1 LWADGTK
8 VQFHNDNGEQ
18 SFMSKRN
25 TTIGTAIA
33 IATSLLILSAC
44 GSSDS
49 ASSDTT
55 AAAATATGVS
65 LADVC
70 PSTIV
75 VQTDWFPESEHGGIY
90 QLMGDDAVASKDT
103 GAVIGSLVVNGEP
116 TGVNLEIRAG
126 GPFLESPVVTEM
138 YQDNAITFGYVGTDV
153 AITRYTDAPTL
164 AVFNALNINPQVLL
178 WDATKH
184 PDAKTIADAAK
195 TIKSFYVYGDPAW
208 MRYFAAQGLIQQ
220 DQVDSNYK
228 GNLLLS
234 TDDAA
239 HQGFAT
245 SEPYKYANLESGA
258 ITTGYQLIHDAGWNS
273 YAQNLAI
280 RKDRLEEL
288 RPCLEKIVPV
298 FQQAQLDYIAD
309 PTRANPIILSTVATY
324 DSWWTQSEGD
334 VANGAAA
341 QKEMGIVGNGETPTF
356 GDLEEARVND
366 FIAKATPILREQG
379 LEIADI
385 TAGDIT
391 DNTFL
396 DTAITF
402 QG

>member
-1 LWADGTK
+1 
-8 VQFHNDNGEQ
+8 
-18 SFMSKRN
+18 MSKRDI
-25 TTIGTAIA
+25 TIVSAIA
-33 IATSLLILSAC
+33 VGISLSLLGAC
-44 GSSDS
+44 GNSEP
-49 ASSDTT
+49 AATDTS
-55 AAAATATGVS
+55 AAAAPTTGVS

-70 PSTIV
+70 PATIV
-75 VQTDWFPESEHGGIY
+75 VQTDWFPESEHGGLY
-90 QLMGDDAVASKDT
+90 QLMGDDAIASKDS
-103 GAVIGSLVVNGEP
+103 GAVVGSLVVNGQS

-184 PDAKTIADAAK
+184 PGAQTIADAAK

-208 MRYFAAQGLIQQ
+208 MRYFEAQGLIQK

-234 TDDAA
+234 TEDAA

-288 RPCLEKIVPV
+288 RPCLENIVPI

-309 PTRANPIILSTVATY
+309 PTRANAIILTTVAAY
-324 DSWWTQSEGD
+324 DSWWTQSDGD
-334 VANGAAA
+334 VANGAGS
-341 QKEMGIVGNGETPTF
+341 QKEMGIVGNGDTQTF
-356 GDLEEARVND
+356 GDLEEARVNY

-385 TAGDIT
+385 TASDIT
-391 DNTFL
+391 DNAFL
-396 DTAITF
+396 DSSITY

>member
-1 LWADGTK
+1 M
-8 VQFHNDNGEQ
+8 N
-18 SFMSKRN
+18 KRN
-25 TTIGTAIA
+25 TTISSTIA
-33 IATSLLILSAC
+33 LVSLTILSAC
-44 GSSDS
+44 GGSDS
-49 ASSDTT
+49 AATDTT
-55 AAAATATGVS
+55 AAAPTTGAS

-70 PSTIV
+70 PATIV

-90 QLMGDDAVASKDT
+90 QLMSDDAVASKDT
-103 GAVIGSLVVNGEP
+103 GAVSGSLVVNGEP
-116 TGVNLEIRAG
+116 AGVKLEIRAG

-153 AITRYTDAPTL
+153 AITRYNDAPTL

-184 PDAKTIADAAK
+184 PEAKTIADAAK
-195 TIKSFYVYGDPAW
+195 TIKTFYVYGDPAW
-208 MRYFAAQGLIQQ
+208 MRYFEAQGLIQK

-234 TDDAA
+234 TEDAA

-288 RPCLEKIVPV
+288 RPCLENIVPI

-309 PTRANPIILSTVATY
+309 PTRANAIILSTVATY

-334 VANGAAA
+334 VANGAAS
-341 QKEMGIVGNGETPTF
+341 QKDMGIVGNGETPTF

-391 DNTFL
+391 DNEFL
-396 DTAITF
+396 DTSITY

>member
-1 LWADGTK
+1 
-8 VQFHNDNGEQ
+8 
-18 SFMSKRN
+18 MSKRN
-25 TTIGTAIA
+25 ATIGSAIA
-33 IATSLLILSAC
+33 LGISISLLGAC
-44 GSSDS
+44 GSSEPASTDS
-49 ASSDTT
+49 TMPAVS
-55 AAAATATGVS
+55 ANGIS

-70 PSTIV
+70 PATVV

-90 QLMGDDAVASKDT
+90 HLMGDDAIASKDT
-103 GAVIGSLVVNGEP
+103 GAVTGSLVVNGEP
-116 TGVNLEIRAG
+116 TGVKLEIRAG

-153 AITRYTDAPTL
+153 AITRYNDAPTL
-164 AVFNALNINPQVLL
+164 AVFNALNINPQVVL

-184 PDAKTIADAAK
+184 PEAKTIADAAK
-195 TIKSFYVYGDPAW
+195 TVKSFFVYGEPSW
-208 MRYFAAQGLIQQ
+208 MQYFIAQGLINK

-228 GNLLLS
+228 GNLLLA

-239 HQGFAT
+239 HQGFVT
-245 SEPYKYANLESGA
+245 SEPYKYANLETGS

-273 YAQNLAI
+273 YAQNFAI

-298 FQQAQLDYIAD
+298 IQQAQIDYIAD
-309 PTRANPIILSTVATY
+309 PTQANALIISTVKTY
-324 DSWWTQSEGD
+324 DSWWSQSEGD
-334 VANGAAA
+334 VSNGAAS
-341 QKEMGIVGNGETPTF
+341 QKDLGIVGNGDTETF
-356 GDLEEARVND
+356 GDLEETRVND

-391 DNTFL
+391 DNSFL
-396 DTAITF
+396 DTSITYK
-402 QG
+402 G

>member
-1 LWADGTK
+1 M
-8 VQFHNDNGEQ
+8 N
-18 SFMSKRN
+18 KRN
-25 TTIGTAIA
+25 TTLFSAIA
-33 IATSLLILSAC
+33 LGISISLLGAC
-44 GSSDS
+44 GGSNS

-55 AAAATATGVS
+55 AAAVATTDVS

-70 PSTIV
+70 PATIV
-75 VQTDWFPESEHGGIY
+75 VQTDWFPESEHGGLY

-103 GAVIGSLVVNGEP
+103 GAAVGSLTVNGQP

-184 PDAKTIADAAK
+184 PEAKTIADAAK

-208 MRYFAAQGLIQQ
+208 MRYFAAQGLIQT

-234 TDDAA
+234 TEDAA

-288 RPCLEKIVPV
+288 RPCLEKIVPI

-309 PTRANPIILSTVATY
+309 PTRANAIILTTVAAY

-334 VANGAAA
+334 VANGAAS
-341 QKEMGIVGNGETPTF
+341 QKAMGIVGNGETPTF

-385 TAGDIT
+385 AAGDIT
-391 DNTFL
+391 DNSFL

>member
-1 LWADGTK
+1 M
-8 VQFHNDNGEQ
+8 N
-18 SFMSKRN
+18 KRK

-33 IATSLLILSAC
+33 LGISISLLGAC
-44 GSSDS
+44 GG
-49 ASSDTT
+49 SDTATTDASTDT
-55 AAAATATGVS
+55 AVLTTDVS
-65 LADVC
+65 LTDVC
-70 PSTIV
+70 PATIV
-75 VQTDWFPESEHGGIY
+75 VQTDWFPESEHGGLY

-103 GAVIGSLVVNGEP
+103 GAAVGSLTVNGQT

-208 MRYFAAQGLIQQ
+208 MRYFAAQGLIQK

-234 TDDAA
+234 TEDAA

-288 RPCLEKIVPV
+288 RPCLEKIVPI
-298 FQQAQLDYIAD
+298 FQQAPLDYIAD
-309 PTRANPIILSTVATY
+309 PTRANAIILKTVATY

-334 VANGAAA
+334 VANGAAS
-341 QKEMGIVGNGETPTF
+341 QKEMGIVGNGETTTF

-391 DNTFL
+391 DNEFL
-396 DTAITF
+396 DTSITY

>member
-1 LWADGTK
+1 M
-8 VQFHNDNGEQ
+8 N
-18 SFMSKRN
+18 KRN
-25 TTIGTAIA
+25 TTIFSAITLG
-33 IATSLLILSAC
+33 ISISLLGAC
-44 GSSDS
+44 GGSDT
-49 ASSDTT
+49 AATDTT
-55 AAAATATGVS
+55 AAVPATDVS

-70 PSTIV
+70 PATIV
-75 VQTDWFPESEHGGIY
+75 IQTDWFPESEHGGLY

-103 GAVIGSLVVNGEP
+103 GAAVGSLMVNGQP

-184 PDAKTIADAAK
+184 PEAKTIADAAQ

-208 MRYFAAQGLIQQ
+208 MRYFEAQGLIQK

-234 TDDAA
+234 TEDAA

-258 ITTGYQLIHDAGWNS
+258 ITTGYQLIHEAGWNS

-288 RPCLEKIVPV
+288 RPCLEKIVPI

-309 PTRANPIILSTVATY
+309 PTRANAIILTTVATY

-334 VANGAAA
+334 VANGAAS
-341 QKEMGIVGNGETPTF
+341 QKDMGIVGNGETPTF

-385 TAGDIT
+385 AAGDIT

-396 DTAITF
+396 DPSITF

>member
-1 LWADGTK
+1 M
-8 VQFHNDNGEQ
+8 N
-18 SFMSKRN
+18 KRN
-25 TTIGTAIA
+25 TTIFSAIA
-33 IATSLLILSAC
+33 LGISISLLGAC
-44 GSSDS
+44 GGSDS
-49 ASSDTT
+49 AATDTT
-55 AAAATATGVS
+55 AAAPTTGAS

-70 PSTIV
+70 PATIV

-90 QLMGDDAVASKDT
+90 QLMSDDAVASKDT
-103 GAVIGSLVVNGEP
+103 GAVSGSLVVNGEP
-116 TGVNLEIRAG
+116 AGVKLEIRAG

-153 AITRYTDAPTL
+153 AITRYNDAPTL

-184 PDAKTIADAAK
+184 PEATTIADAAK

-208 MRYFAAQGLIQQ
+208 MRYFESQGLIEKG
-220 DQVDSNYK
+220 QVDSNYK

-234 TDDAA
+234 TEDAA

-288 RPCLEKIVPV
+288 RPCLENIVPI

-309 PTRANPIILSTVATY
+309 PTRANAIILSTVATY

-334 VANGAAA
+334 VANGAAS
-341 QKEMGIVGNGETPTF
+341 QKDMGIVGNGETPTF

-391 DNTFL
+391 DNEFL
-396 DTAITF
+396 DTSITY

>member
-1 LWADGTK
+1 M
-8 VQFHNDNGEQ
+8 N
-18 SFMSKRN
+18 KRN
-25 TTIGTAIA
+25 TTLFSAIA
-33 IATSLLILSAC
+33 LGISISLLGAC
-44 GSSDS
+44 GGSNS

-55 AAAATATGVS
+55 AAAVATTDVS

-70 PSTIV
+70 PATIV
-75 VQTDWFPESEHGGIY
+75 VQTDWFPESEHGGLY

-103 GAVIGSLVVNGEP
+103 GAAVGSLTVNGQP

-184 PDAKTIADAAK
+184 PEAKTIADAAQ

-208 MRYFAAQGLIQQ
+208 MRYFAAQGLIQT

-234 TDDAA
+234 TEDAA

-288 RPCLEKIVPV
+288 RPCLEKIVPI

-309 PTRANPIILSTVATY
+309 PTRANAIILTTVAAY

-334 VANGAAA
+334 VANGAAS
-341 QKEMGIVGNGETPTF
+341 QKAMGIVGNGETPTF

-385 TAGDIT
+385 AAGDIT
-391 DNTFL
+391 DNSFL

>member
-1 LWADGTK
+1 MRRY
-8 VQFHNDNGEQ
+8 N
-18 SFMSKRN
+18 SI
-25 TTIGTAIA
+25 IGTSLAIGLG
-33 IATSLLILSAC
+33 IALLGAC
-44 GSSDS
+44 ASSDS
-49 ASSDTT
+49 ATTDTASD
-55 AAAATATGVS
+55 AAASTSASS
-65 LADVC
+65 LAEVC
-70 PSTIV
+70 PATVV
-75 VQTDWFPESEHGGIY
+75 VQTDWFPESEHGGLF
-90 QLMGDDAVASKDT
+90 QLLGSDAVASKDS
-103 GAVIGSLVVNGEP
+103 GAVVGSLMVNEQS

-153 AITRYTDAPTL
+153 AITRYNDAPTL
-164 AVFNALNINPQVLL
+164 AVFNALNINPQVVL

-184 PDAKTIADAAK
+184 PEAKTIADAAK
-195 TIKSFYVYGDPAW
+195 SVKTFYVYGDPSW
-208 MRYFAAQGLIQQ
+208 MRYFVAQGLIEKG
-220 DQVDSNYK
+220 QVDSNYK
-228 GNLLLS
+228 GNLLL
-234 TDDAA
+234 TTEDAA

-288 RPCLEKIVPV
+288 RPCLEKIVPI

-309 PTRANPIILSTVATY
+309 PARANAIILSTVATY

-334 VANGAAA
+334 VSNGAAS
-341 QKEMGIVGNGETPTF
+341 QKEMGIIGNGETETF
-356 GDLEEARVND
+356 GDLEETRVND

-385 TAGDIT
+385 TASDIT
-391 DNTFL
+391 DNEFL
-396 DTAITF
+396 DTSITYK
-402 QG
+402 G

>member
-1 LWADGTK
+1 
-8 VQFHNDNGEQ
+8 
-18 SFMSKRN
+18 MSKRN
-25 TTIGTAIA
+25 LTITSAITLGVA
-33 IATSLLILSAC
+33 LSLLSAC

-49 ASSDTT
+49 VATDTT
-55 AAAATATGVS
+55 AVAASATGVS

-70 PSTIV
+70 PVTVV
-75 VQTDWFPESEHGGIY
+75 VQTDWFPESEHGGVY
-90 QLMGDDAVASKDT
+90 QLMGDDAVASKDN
-103 GAVIGSLVVNGEP
+103 GAVTGSLVVNGEP

-138 YQDNAITFGYVGTDV
+138 YQDNTITFGYVGTDV
-153 AITRYTDAPTL
+153 AITRYNDAPTL

-184 PDAKTIADAAK
+184 PEAKTIAEAAK
-195 TIKSFYVYGDPAW
+195 TVKSFYVYGEPSW
-208 MRYFAAQGLIQQ
+208 MQYFIAQGLINK

-228 GNLLLS
+228 GNLLLA

-239 HQGFAT
+239 HQGFVT
-245 SEPYKYANLESGA
+245 SEPYKYANLETGA
-258 ITTGYQLIHDAGWNS
+258 ITTGYQLIHEAGWNS

-298 FQQAQLDYIAD
+298 LQQAQIDYIAD
-309 PTRANPIILSTVATY
+309 PSRANALIISTVKTY
-324 DSWWTQSEGD
+324 DSWWSQSEGD
-334 VANGAAA
+334 VANGAAS
-341 QKEMGIVGNGETPTF
+341 QKDLGIVGNGETATF
-356 GDLEEARVND
+356 GDLEETRVND

-385 TAGDIT
+385 AAGDIT
-391 DNTFL
+391 NNEFL
-396 DTAITF
+396 DASITYE
-402 QG
+402 G

>member
-1 LWADGTK
+1 M
-8 VQFHNDNGEQ
+8 N
-18 SFMSKRN
+18 KRN
-25 TTIGTAIA
+25 TTIFSAIA
-33 IATSLLILSAC
+33 LGISISLLGAC
-44 GSSDS
+44 GGSDS
-49 ASSDTT
+49 AATDTT
-55 AAAATATGVS
+55 AAAPTTGAS

-70 PSTIV
+70 PATIV
-75 VQTDWFPESEHGGIY
+75 VQTDWFPESEHGGLY

-103 GAVIGSLVVNGEP
+103 GAAVGSLMVNGQP

-184 PDAKTIADAAK
+184 PEAKTIADAAK

-208 MRYFAAQGLIQQ
+208 MRYFAAQGLIQK

-234 TDDAA
+234 TEDAA

-288 RPCLEKIVPV
+288 RPCLEKIVPI

-309 PTRANPIILSTVATY
+309 PTRANAIILTTVATY

-334 VANGAAA
+334 VANGAAS
-341 QKEMGIVGNGETPTF
+341 QKEMGIVGNGETTTF

-385 TAGDIT
+385 AAGDIT

-396 DTAITF
+396 DTSITF

>member
-1 LWADGTK
+1 M
-8 VQFHNDNGEQ
+8 N
-18 SFMSKRN
+18 KRN
-25 TTIGTAIA
+25 TTIFSAFALGIS
-33 IATSLLILSAC
+33 ISLLGAC
-44 GSSDS
+44 GGSDT
-49 ASSDTT
+49 AATDTT
-55 AAAATATGVS
+55 AAAPTTGAS

-70 PSTIV
+70 PATIV
-75 VQTDWFPESEHGGIY
+75 VQTDWFPESEHGGIF
-90 QLMGDDAVASKDT
+90 QLIGDDAVASKDT
-103 GAVIGSLVVNGEP
+103 GAVSGSLVVNGEP

-153 AITRYTDAPTL
+153 AITRYSDAPTL
-164 AVFNALNINPQVLL
+164 AVFNALNINPQVVL

-184 PDAKTIADAAK
+184 PEAK
-195 TIKSFYVYGDPAW
+195 TIKTFYVYGDPAW
-208 MRYFAAQGLIQQ
+208 MRYFEAQGLIQK

-234 TDDAA
+234 TEDAA

-245 SEPYKYANLESGA
+245 SEPYKYGKLESGV
-258 ITTGYQLIHDAGWNS
+258 ITVGYQLIHDAGWNS

-288 RPCLEKIVPV
+288 RPCLEKIIPI

-309 PTRANPIILSTVATY
+309 PTRANAIILSTVATY

-334 VANGAAA
+334 VANGAAD
-341 QKEMGIVGNGETPTF
+341 QKVMGIIGNGETPTF

-385 TAGDIT
+385 TASDIT
-391 DNTFL
+391 DNEFL
-396 DTAITF
+396 DSSITYK
-402 QG
+402 G

>member
-1 LWADGTK
+1 M
-8 VQFHNDNGEQ
+8 N
-18 SFMSKRN
+18 KRH
-25 TTIGTAIA
+25 TTIGSAIA
-33 IATSLLILSAC
+33 LGISISLLGAC

-49 ASSDTT
+49 AATDTT
-55 AAAATATGVS
+55 AASSTTGVS
-65 LADVC
+65 LTDVC
-70 PSTIV
+70 PATIV
-75 VQTDWFPESEHGGIY
+75 VQTDWFPESEHGGIF

-103 GAVIGSLVVNGEP
+103 GAVVGSLVVDGLP

-153 AITRYTDAPTL
+153 AITRYNDAPTL

-184 PDAKTIADAAK
+184 PEAKTIADAAK
-195 TIKSFYVYGDPAW
+195 TIKTFYVYGDPAW
-208 MRYFAAQGLIQQ
+208 MRYFEAQGLIQK

-234 TDDAA
+234 TEDAA

-288 RPCLEKIVPV
+288 RPCLEKIVPI
-298 FQQAQLDYIAD
+298 FQRAQLDYIAD
-309 PTRANPIILSTVATY
+309 PTRANAIILTTVATY

-334 VANGAAA
+334 VANGALA

-356 GDLEEARVND
+356 GDLEETRVND

-391 DNTFL
+391 DNEFL
-396 DTAITF
+396 DSSITY

>member
-1 LWADGTK
+1 MTME
-8 VQFHNDNGEQ
+8 NNN
-18 SFMSKRN
+18 MSKRN
-25 TTIGTAIA
+25 TSIGSAIA
-33 IATSLLILSAC
+33 LGISLSLLGAC

-49 ASSDTT
+49 ATT
-55 AAAATATGVS
+55 ETSAAVEPTTGVS

-70 PSTIV
+70 PATIV

-90 QLMGDDAVASKDT
+90 QLMGDDAIASKDT
-103 GAVIGSLVVNGEP
+103 GAVTGSLVVNGEP

-153 AITRYTDAPTL
+153 AITRYNDAPTL

-178 WDATKH
+178 WDASKH
-184 PDAKTIADAAK
+184 PEAKTIADAAK
-195 TIKSFYVYGDPAW
+195 TVKSFFVYGDPSW
-208 MRYFAAQGLIQQ
+208 MRYFIAQGLMNKE
-220 DQVDSNYK
+220 QVDSNYK
-228 GNLLLS
+228 GNLLLA

-239 HQGFAT
+239 HQGFVT
-245 SEPYKYANLESGA
+245 SEPYKYANLETGS

-273 YAQNLAI
+273 YAQNMAI

-298 FQQAQLDYIAD
+298 FQQSQIDYIAD
-309 PTRANPIILSTVATY
+309 PTRANALILTTVKTY
-324 DSWWTQSEGD
+324 DSWWSQSEGD
-334 VANGAAA
+334 VTNGAAS
-341 QKEMGIVGNGETPTF
+341 QKDLGIVGNGETATF
-356 GDLEEARVND
+356 GDLEETRVND

-385 TAGDIT
+385 TASDIT

-396 DTAITF
+396 DSSITY

>member
-1 LWADGTK
+1 M
-8 VQFHNDNGEQ
+8 N
-18 SFMSKRN
+18 KRN
-25 TTIGTAIA
+25 TTIFSAIA
-33 IATSLLILSAC
+33 IGISISLLGAC
-44 GSSDS
+44 GGSDT
-49 ASSDTT
+49 AATDTT
-55 AAAATATGVS
+55 AAAPTTAAS
-65 LADVC
+65 LTDVC
-70 PSTIV
+70 PATIV
-75 VQTDWFPESEHGGIY
+75 VQTDWFPESEHGGLY

-103 GAVIGSLVVNGEP
+103 GAAVGSLVVNGQP

-184 PDAKTIADAAK
+184 PEAKTIADAAQ
-195 TIKSFYVYGDPAW
+195 TIKTFYVYGDPAW
-208 MRYFAAQGLIQQ
+208 MRYFEAQGLIQT

-234 TDDAA
+234 TEDAA

-288 RPCLEKIVPV
+288 RPCLEKIVPI
-298 FQQAQLDYIAD
+298 FQQAQIDYIAD
-309 PTRANPIILSTVATY
+309 PTRANAIILSTVATY

-334 VANGAAA
+334 VANGAAS
-341 QKEMGIVGNGETPTF
+341 QKDMGIVGNGETPTF

-385 TAGDIT
+385 AAGDIT

-396 DTAITF
+396 DTSITF

>member
-1 LWADGTK
+1 M
-8 VQFHNDNGEQ
+8 N
-18 SFMSKRN
+18 KRT
-25 TTIGTAIA
+25 TTIGSAIA
-33 IATSLLILSAC
+33 LGISISLLGAC

-49 ASSDTT
+49 AATDTT
-55 AAAATATGVS
+55 AASSTTGVS
-65 LADVC
+65 LTDVC
-70 PSTIV
+70 PATIV
-75 VQTDWFPESEHGGIY
+75 VQTDWFPESEHGGIF

-103 GAVIGSLVVNGEP
+103 GAVVGSLVVDGLP

-153 AITRYTDAPTL
+153 AITRYNDAPTL

-184 PDAKTIADAAK
+184 PEAKTIADAAK
-195 TIKSFYVYGDPAW
+195 TIKTFYVYGDPAW
-208 MRYFAAQGLIQQ
+208 MRYFEAQGLIQK

-234 TDDAA
+234 TEDAA

-288 RPCLEKIVPV
+288 RPCLEKIVPI
-298 FQQAQLDYIAD
+298 FQRAQLDYIAD
-309 PTRANPIILSTVATY
+309 PTRANTIILTTVATY

-334 VANGAAA
+334 VANGALA

-356 GDLEEARVND
+356 GDLEETRVND

-391 DNTFL
+391 DNEFL
-396 DTAITF
+396 DSSITY

>member
-1 LWADGTK
+1 
-8 VQFHNDNGEQ
+8 
-18 SFMSKRN
+18 MSKRY
-25 TTIGTAIA
+25 TTIFSAIA
-33 IATSLLILSAC
+33 LGISISLLGAC
-44 GSSDS
+44 GG
-49 ASSDTT
+49 SDT
-55 AAAATATGVS
+55 AATDAPSDTAVPTIGVS

-70 PSTIV
+70 PATIV
-75 VQTDWFPESEHGGIY
+75 IQTDWFPESEHGGLY

-103 GAVIGSLVVNGEP
+103 GAAVGSLMVNGQP

-184 PDAKTIADAAK
+184 PEAKTIADAAK
-195 TIKSFYVYGDPAW
+195 TITSFYVYGDPAW
-208 MRYFAAQGLIQQ
+208 MRYFEAQSLIQK

-234 TDDAA
+234 TEDAA

-288 RPCLEKIVPV
+288 RPCLEKIVPI

-309 PTRANPIILSTVATY
+309 PTRANAIILTTVATY

-334 VANGAAA
+334 VANGAAS

-385 TAGDIT
+385 AAGDIT

-396 DTAITF
+396 DTSITF

>member
-1 LWADGTK
+1 
-8 VQFHNDNGEQ
+8 
-18 SFMSKRN
+18 MSKRN
-25 TTIGTAIA
+25 TTIGSAIA
-33 IATSLLILSAC
+33 LGISISLLGAC
-44 GSSDS
+44 GSSEPASTDS
-49 ASSDTT
+49 TVPAVS
-55 AAAATATGVS
+55 ANGVS

-70 PSTIV
+70 PATVV

-90 QLMGDDAVASKDT
+90 HLMGDDAIASKDT
-103 GAVIGSLVVNGEP
+103 GAVTGSLVVNGEP
-116 TGVNLEIRAG
+116 TGVKLEIRAG

-153 AITRYTDAPTL
+153 AITRYNDAPTL
-164 AVFNALNINPQVLL
+164 AVFNALNINPQVVL

-184 PDAKTIADAAK
+184 PEAKTIADAAK
-195 TIKSFYVYGDPAW
+195 TVKSFFVYGEPSW
-208 MRYFAAQGLIQQ
+208 MQYFIAQGLINK

-228 GNLLLS
+228 GNLLLA

-239 HQGFAT
+239 HQGFVT
-245 SEPYKYANLESGA
+245 SEPYKYANLETGS

-273 YAQNLAI
+273 YAQNFAI

-298 FQQAQLDYIAD
+298 IQQAQIDYIAD
-309 PTRANPIILSTVATY
+309 PTQANALIISTVKTY
-324 DSWWTQSEGD
+324 DSWWSQSEGD
-334 VANGAAA
+334 VSNGAAS
-341 QKEMGIVGNGETPTF
+341 QKDLGIVGNGDTETF
-356 GDLEEARVND
+356 GDLEETRVND

-391 DNTFL
+391 DNSFL
-396 DTAITF
+396 DTSITYK
-402 QG
+402 G

>member
-1 LWADGTK
+1 M
-8 VQFHNDNGEQ
+8 N
-18 SFMSKRN
+18 KRN
-25 TTIGTAIA
+25 TTIFSTIA
-33 IATSLLILSAC
+33 LGISISLLGAC
-44 GSSDS
+44 GGSDT
-49 ASSDTT
+49 AATDTT
-55 AAAATATGVS
+55 AAAPTTDAS

-70 PSTIV
+70 PATIV
-75 VQTDWFPESEHGGIY
+75 VQTDWFPESEHGGIF
-90 QLMGDDAVASKDT
+90 QLIGDDAVASKDT
-103 GAVIGSLVVNGEP
+103 GAVSGSLVVNGEP

-153 AITRYTDAPTL
+153 AITRYNDAPTL

-184 PDAKTIADAAK
+184 PEAKTIADAAK
-195 TIKSFYVYGDPAW
+195 TIKTFYVYGDPAW
-208 MRYFAAQGLIQQ
+208 MRYFEAQGLIQK

-234 TDDAA
+234 TEDAA

-288 RPCLEKIVPV
+288 RPCLENIVPI

-309 PTRANPIILSTVATY
+309 PTRANAIILSTVATY

-334 VANGAAA
+334 VANGAAS
-341 QKEMGIVGNGETPTF
+341 QKDMGIVGNGETPTF

-385 TAGDIT
+385 AAGDIT

-396 DTAITF
+396 DTSITY

>member
-1 LWADGTK
+1 MK
-8 VQFHNDNGEQ
+8 REINN
-18 SFMSKRN
+18 MSKRN
-25 TTIGTAIA
+25 LTITSAITLGVA
-33 IATSLLILSAC
+33 LSLLSAC

-49 ASSDTT
+49 AATDTT
-55 AAAATATGVS
+55 AVAASAIGVS

-70 PSTIV
+70 PATVV
-75 VQTDWFPESEHGGIY
+75 VQTDWFPESEHGGVY
-90 QLMGDDAVASKDT
+90 QLMGDDAVASKDN
-103 GAVIGSLVVNGEP
+103 GAVTGSLVVNGEP

-153 AITRYTDAPTL
+153 AITRYNDAPTL

-184 PDAKTIADAAK
+184 PEAKTIAEAAK
-195 TIKSFYVYGDPAW
+195 TVKSFYVYGEPSW
-208 MRYFAAQGLIQQ
+208 MQYFIAQGLINK

-228 GNLLLS
+228 GNLLLA

-239 HQGFAT
+239 HQGFVT
-245 SEPYKYANLESGA
+245 SEPYKYANLETGA
-258 ITTGYQLIHDAGWNS
+258 ITTGYQLIHEAGWNS
-273 YAQNLAI
+273 YAQNFAI

-298 FQQAQLDYIAD
+298 LQQAQIDYIAD
-309 PTRANPIILSTVATY
+309 PSRANALIISTVKTY
-324 DSWWTQSEGD
+324 DSWWSQSEGD
-334 VANGAAA
+334 VANGAAS
-341 QKEMGIVGNGETPTF
+341 QKDLGIVGNGETATF
-356 GDLEEARVND
+356 GDLEETRVND

-385 TAGDIT
+385 AAGDIT
-391 DNTFL
+391 NNEFL
-396 DTAITF
+396 DASITY

>member
-1 LWADGTK
+1 MVRGFDFTMTMENK
-8 VQFHNDNGEQ
+8 NN
-18 SFMSKRN
+18 MSKRN
-25 TTIGTAIA
+25 TTIFSAIA
-33 IATSLLILSAC
+33 LGISISILGAC
-44 GSSDS
+44 GG
-49 ASSDTT
+49 SDTATTDASTDT
-55 AAAATATGVS
+55 AVLTTDVS
-65 LADVC
+65 LTDVC
-70 PSTIV
+70 PATIV
-75 VQTDWFPESEHGGIY
+75 IQTDWFPESEHGGLY

-103 GAVIGSLVVNGEP
+103 GAAVGSLMVNGQP

-184 PDAKTIADAAK
+184 PEAKTITDAAK

-208 MRYFAAQGLIQQ
+208 MRYFEAQGLIQK

-234 TDDAA
+234 TEDAA

-288 RPCLEKIVPV
+288 RPCLEKIVPI

-309 PTRANPIILSTVATY
+309 PTRANAIILTTVATY

-334 VANGAAA
+334 VANGAAS
-341 QKEMGIVGNGETPTF
+341 QKDMGIVGNGETPTF

-385 TAGDIT
+385 AAGDIT

-396 DTAITF
+396 DTSITY

>member
-1 LWADGTK
+1 M
-8 VQFHNDNGEQ
+8 N
-18 SFMSKRN
+18 KRN
-25 TTIGTAIA
+25 TTIFSAIA
-33 IATSLLILSAC
+33 LGISISLLGAC
-44 GSSDS
+44 GGSDS
-49 ASSDTT
+49 AATDTT
-55 AAAATATGVS
+55 AAAPTTGAS

-70 PSTIV
+70 PATIV

-90 QLMGDDAVASKDT
+90 QLMSDDAVASKDT
-103 GAVIGSLVVNGEP
+103 GAVSGSLVVNGEP
-116 TGVNLEIRAG
+116 AGVKLEIRAG

-153 AITRYTDAPTL
+153 AITRYNDAPTL

-184 PDAKTIADAAK
+184 PEATTIADAAK

-208 MRYFAAQGLIQQ
+208 MRYFESQGLIEKG
-220 DQVDSNYK
+220 QVDSNYK

-234 TDDAA
+234 TEDAA

-288 RPCLEKIVPV
+288 RPCLEKIVPI

-309 PTRANPIILSTVATY
+309 PTRANAIILSTVATY

-334 VANGAAA
+334 VANGAAS
-341 QKEMGIVGNGETPTF
+341 QKDMGIVGNGETPTF

-385 TAGDIT
+385 AASDIT
-391 DNTFL
+391 DNAFL
-396 DTAITF
+396 DSSITY

>member
-1 LWADGTK
+1 
-8 VQFHNDNGEQ
+8 
-18 SFMSKRN
+18 MSERN

-55 AAAATATGVS
+55 AAVVNATGVS

-153 AITRYTDAPTL
+153 AITRYNDAPTL

-184 PDAKTIADAAK
+184 PEAKTIADAAK
-195 TIKSFYVYGDPAW
+195 TIKTFYVYGDPAW
-208 MRYFAAQGLIQQ
+208 MRYFEAQGLIQK

-234 TDDAA
+234 TEDAA

-288 RPCLEKIVPV
+288 RPCLEKIVPI
-298 FQQAQLDYIAD
+298 FQRAQLDYIAD
-309 PTRANPIILSTVATY
+309 PTRANAIILTTVATY

-334 VANGAAA
+334 VANGALA

-356 GDLEEARVND
+356 GDLEETRVND

-391 DNTFL
+391 DNEFL
-396 DTAITF
+396 DSSITY

>member
-1 LWADGTK
+1 M
-8 VQFHNDNGEQ
+8 N
-18 SFMSKRN
+18 KRN
-25 TTIGTAIA
+25 TTIISAIA
-33 IATSLLILSAC
+33 LGISISLLGAC
-44 GSSDS
+44 GG
-49 ASSDTT
+49 SDTAST
-55 AAAATATGVS
+55 DTTVATDTATEVS

-70 PSTIV
+70 PATIV
-75 VQTDWFPESEHGGIY
+75 IQTDWFPESEHGGLY

-103 GAVIGSLVVNGEP
+103 GAAVGSLVVGGLP

-184 PDAKTIADAAK
+184 PEAKTIADAAK
-195 TIKSFYVYGDPAW
+195 TIKAFYVYGDPAW
-208 MRYFAAQGLIQQ
+208 MRYFAAQGLISK

-234 TDDAA
+234 TEDAA

-288 RPCLEKIVPV
+288 RPCLEKIVPI

-309 PTRANPIILSTVATY
+309 PTRANEIILTTVATY

-334 VANGAAA
+334 VANGAAS
-341 QKEMGIVGNGETPTF
+341 QKDMGIVGNGETQTF
-356 GDLEEARVND
+356 GDLEETRVND

-379 LEIADI
+379 LEIEDI
-385 TAGDIT
+385 TASDIT
-391 DNTFL
+391 DNAFL
-396 DTAITF
+396 DSSITY

>member
-1 LWADGTK
+1 M
-8 VQFHNDNGEQ
+8 N
-18 SFMSKRN
+18 KRN
-25 TTIGTAIA
+25 TTIFSAIA
-33 IATSLLILSAC
+33 LGISISLLGAC
-44 GSSDS
+44 GGSDAATTE
-49 ASSDTT
+49 ASSET
-55 AAAATATGVS
+55 AAPATDVS

-70 PSTIV
+70 PATIV
-75 VQTDWFPESEHGGIY
+75 IQTDWFPESEHGGLY

-103 GAVIGSLVVNGEP
+103 GAAVGSLMVNGQP

-138 YQDNAITFGYVGTDV
+138 YQDDAITFGYVGTDV

-184 PDAKTIADAAK
+184 PEAKTIADAAK

-208 MRYFAAQGLIQQ
+208 MRYFAAQGLIQT

-234 TDDAA
+234 TEDAA

-298 FQQAQLDYIAD
+298 LQQAQLDYIAD

-334 VANGAAA
+334 VANGAAS
-341 QKEMGIVGNGETPTF
+341 QREMGIVGNGETPTF

-391 DNTFL
+391 DNSFL

>member
-1 LWADGTK
+1 M
-8 VQFHNDNGEQ
+8 N
-18 SFMSKRN
+18 KRN
-25 TTIGTAIA
+25 TTISSTIA
-33 IATSLLILSAC
+33 LVSLTILSAC
-44 GSSDS
+44 GGSDS
-49 ASSDTT
+49 AATDTT
-55 AAAATATGVS
+55 AAAPTTGAS

-70 PSTIV
+70 PATIV

-90 QLMGDDAVASKDT
+90 QLMSDDAVASKDT
-103 GAVIGSLVVNGEP
+103 GAVSGSLVVNGEP
-116 TGVNLEIRAG
+116 AGVKLEIRAG

-153 AITRYTDAPTL
+153 AITRYNDAPTL

-184 PDAKTIADAAK
+184 PEATTIADAAK

-208 MRYFAAQGLIQQ
+208 MRYFESQGLIEKG
-220 DQVDSNYK
+220 QVDSNYK

-234 TDDAA
+234 TEDAA

-288 RPCLEKIVPV
+288 RPCLENIVPI

-309 PTRANPIILSTVATY
+309 PTRANAIILSTVATY

-334 VANGAAA
+334 VANGAAS

-385 TAGDIT
+385 AAGDIT

-396 DTAITF
+396 DTSITF

>member
-1 LWADGTK
+1 
-8 VQFHNDNGEQ
+8 
-18 SFMSKRN
+18 MSKRN
-25 TTIGTAIA
+25 TTIFSAIA
-33 IATSLLILSAC
+33 LGISISLLGAC
-44 GSSDS
+44 GGSDT
-49 ASSDTT
+49 AATDTT
-55 AAAATATGVS
+55 AEAPATGVS

-70 PSTIV
+70 PATIV
-75 VQTDWFPESEHGGIY
+75 VQTDWFPESEHGGLY

-103 GAVIGSLVVNGEP
+103 GAAVGSLMVNGQP

-184 PDAKTIADAAK
+184 PEAKTIADAAK

-208 MRYFAAQGLIQQ
+208 MRYFAAQGLIQT

-234 TDDAA
+234 TEDAA

-288 RPCLEKIVPV
+288 RPCLEIIVPI

-309 PTRANPIILSTVATY
+309 PTRANAIILATVATY

-334 VANGAAA
+334 VANGAAS
-341 QKEMGIVGNGETPTF
+341 QREMGIVGNGETQTF

-379 LEIADI
+379 LEIANI
-385 TAGDIT
+385 AASDIT
-391 DNTFL
+391 DNSFL
-396 DTAITF
+396 DTSITY

>member
-1 LWADGTK
+1 M
-8 VQFHNDNGEQ
+8 N
-18 SFMSKRN
+18 KRN
-25 TTIGTAIA
+25 TTIFSAIA
-33 IATSLLILSAC
+33 LGISISLLGAC
-44 GSSDS
+44 GGSDT
-49 ASSDTT
+49 AATDTT
-55 AAAATATGVS
+55 AAAPTTAAS
-65 LADVC
+65 LTDVC
-70 PSTIV
+70 PATIV
-75 VQTDWFPESEHGGIY
+75 VQTDWFPESEHGGLF
-90 QLMGDDAVASKDT
+90 QLLGDDALASKDS
-103 GAVIGSLVVNGEP
+103 GAVVGSLVVNGQP

-184 PDAKTIADAAK
+184 PEAKTIADAAQ
-195 TIKSFYVYGDPAW
+195 TIKTFYVYGDPAW
-208 MRYFAAQGLIQQ
+208 MRYFEAQGLIQT

-234 TDDAA
+234 TEDAA

-288 RPCLEKIVPV
+288 RPCLEKIVPI

-309 PTRANPIILSTVATY
+309 PTRANAIILSTVATY

-334 VANGAAA
+334 VANGAAS
-341 QKEMGIVGNGETPTF
+341 QKDMGIVGNGETPTF

-385 TAGDIT
+385 AAGDIT

-396 DTAITF
+396 DTSITY

>member
-1 LWADGTK
+1 M
-8 VQFHNDNGEQ
+8 N
-18 SFMSKRN
+18 KRN
-25 TTIGTAIA
+25 TTIFSAIA
-33 IATSLLILSAC
+33 IGISISLLGAC
-44 GSSDS
+44 GGSDT
-49 ASSDTT
+49 AATDTT
-55 AAAATATGVS
+55 AAAPTTAAS
-65 LADVC
+65 LTDVC
-70 PSTIV
+70 PATIV
-75 VQTDWFPESEHGGIY
+75 VQTDWFPESEHGGLF
-90 QLMGDDAVASKDT
+90 QLLGDDALASKDS
-103 GAVIGSLVVNGEP
+103 GAVVGSLVVNGQP

-184 PDAKTIADAAK
+184 PEAKTIADAAQ
-195 TIKSFYVYGDPAW
+195 TIKTFYVYGDPAW
-208 MRYFAAQGLIQQ
+208 MRYFEAQGLIQT

-234 TDDAA
+234 TEDAA

-288 RPCLEKIVPV
+288 RPCLEKIVPI

-309 PTRANPIILSTVATY
+309 PTRANAIILSTVATY

-334 VANGAAA
+334 VANGAAS
-341 QKEMGIVGNGETPTF
+341 QKDMGIVGNGETPTF

-385 TAGDIT
+385 AAGDIT
-391 DNTFL
+391 DNSFL
-396 DTAITF
+396 DTSITY